1 MIDLTPIANAVIALV
16 AALITAFLIPWI
28 KAKIDAEKLNK
39 VAEWVNIA
47 VQAAEQIY
55 NGSGRGAEKKAYVLE
70 FLRSKGYTLDM
81 ESVENLIE
89 AAVFA
94 LPKQLE
100 SVIDSTE

>member
-1 MIDLTPIANAVIALV
+1 M
-16 AALITAFLIPWI
+16 
-28 KAKIDAEKLNK
+28 
-39 VAEWVNIA
+39 VNIA

-55 NGSGRGAEKKAYVLE
+55 NGRGRGAEKKAYVLE

-94 LPKQLE
+94 LQKQFE
-100 SVIDSTE
+100 PVIDSTDVTPLTAACVCSFPLAA